1 MKLSIIIPYYNTET
15 YTDEL
20 LRILE
25 PQLTAETEVILIDDG
40 SEVPYEPYQNI
51 DLLRVYRQKNKGQSA
66 ARNKGLSLAKG
77 DYITFI
83 DSDDLVSADYIPKIL
98 EKINEGFDILEF
110 SWKSTDGV
118 MNYQTR
124 PGFRLGNPSVCT
136 RVFKR
141 EVIGKT
147 RFNLKKDA
155 CEDEDF
161 SRRIG
166 YNIGSPIQYKYAS
179 ISDTLYFYRRE
190 TPESNTKKYK
200 QGLCNTRRITY
211 YFDKVPSD
219 ILEEIKREDETNEVW
234 LLTND
239 KDIDSELYRY
249 CQISKPFRIWTHYLR
264 GDSYSN
270 AEIIKAPLKTQV
282 VLYIGYMHT
291 IGGIETFVYNFVRTM
306 SHKYDIVLNVQSIA
320 AEQYSRLSALIPI
333 QKTIEPIIC
342 DTLIML
348 RILDDKPRHIRAK
361 KTIRMCH
368 ACRTNPQWAIPNDAD
383 QVVFVSNA
391 AKESFGKEGVVIHNP
406 FITEKKKALFL
417 ISATRIPAPDKGNNE
432 LRMRKLAEMFTEKN
446 IPFLWLNFSEGALS
460 GMPNGFY
467 NMPSTPNIQ
476 PYIAKADYL
485 VQLSD
490 SEAYSYS
497 ILEALTNE
505 TAVICTPFPSAT
517 ESGVIDGVN
526 GYIVPF
532 DMSFDVTKLLNVP
545 SFIDKHSNKD
555 IINQWTNLL
564 GKTTPT
570 RSYNPEKA
578 VAIRA
583 TKEYTDIQLKRIIR
597 ANEVYSVTPE
607 RANVIINAGYAERI

>member
-1 MKLSIIIPYYNTET
+1 MKLSIIIPYYNTEL

-40 SEVPYEPYQNI
+40 SEAPYEPYQNI
-51 DLLRVYRQKNKGQSA
+51 DLIRVYRQKNKGQSA

-83 DSDDLVSADYIPKIL
+83 DSDDLVSSDYIPKIL

-110 SWKSTDGV
+110 SWKSTDGAMV
-118 MNYQTR
+118 YQTR
-124 PGFRLGNPSVCT
+124 PGIRLGNPSVCT
-136 RVFKR
+136 RVFNR
-141 EVIGKT
+141 AVIGKT
-147 RFNLKKDA
+147 RFTTKKDA

-179 ISDTLYFYRRE
+179 IPDTLYFYRRD

-211 YFDKVPSD
+211 YFDKVPAD

-249 CQISKPFRIWTHYLR
+249 CQISTPFRIWTHYLR
-264 GDSYSN
+264 GDAYSN
-270 AEIIKAPLKTQV
+270 AEIIKAPLKTQI
-282 VLYIGYMHT
+282 VLYIEYMHT
-291 IGGIETFVYNFVRTM
+291 IGGIETFVYNFVRIM

-391 AKESFGKEGVVIHNP
+391 AKESFGKDGVVIHNP

-432 LRMRKLAEMFTEKN
+432 LRMRKLAEMLTEKN
-446 IPFLWLNFSEGALS
+446 IPFLWLNFSEGAMS

-497 ILEALTNE
+497 VLEALTNE
-505 TAVICTPFPSAT
+505 TAVLCTPFPSVN
-517 ESGVIDGVN
+517 ESGVINGVN

-532 DMSFDVTKLLNVP
+532 DMSFDVTMLLDVP
-545 SFIDKHSNKD
+545 QFTDKHSNTD
-555 IINQWTNLL
+555 IIKQWTNLL
-564 GKTTPT
+564 GKTIST
-570 RSYNPEKA
+570 RSKIPDNK
-578 VAIRA
+578 VKIRA
-583 TKEYTDIQLKRIIR
+583 LKEYTDVQLNRLIL

-607 RANVIINAGYAERI
+607 RANVIINAGFAERI

>member
-83 DSDDLVSADYIPKIL
+83 DSDDLVSADYIPKIF

-118 MNYQTR
+118 MVYQTR
-124 PGFRLGNPSVCT
+124 PGVRLGNPSVCT
-136 RVFKR
+136 RVFSR
-141 EVIGKT
+141 TVIGKT
-147 RFNLKKDA
+147 RFSIKKDA

-179 ISDTLYFYRRE
+179 ISDTLYFYRRD

-211 YFDKVPSD
+211 YFDKVPAD
-219 ILEEIKREDETNEVW
+219 ILEELKREDETNEVW

-239 KDIDSELYRY
+239 KNIDPELYRY
-249 CQISKPFRIWTHYLR
+249 CQISTPFRIWTHYLR

-306 SHKYDIVLNVQSIA
+306 QHKYDIVLNVQSIA
-320 AEQYSRLSALIPI
+320 AEQYTRLSALIPI
-333 QKTIEPIIC
+333 LKTTEPIMC

-348 RILDDKPRHIRAK
+348 RILDDKPKHITAK

-368 ACRTNPQWAIPNDAD
+368 ACRTNPQWAIPEDAD
-383 QVVFVSNA
+383 INVFVSEV
-391 AKESFGKEGVVIHNP
+391 AKQSFGKDGVVIHNP

-432 LRMRKLAEMFTEKN
+432 LRMRKLAEMLTSKN
-446 IPFLWLNFSEGALS
+446 ISFLWLNFSEGALS
-460 GMPNGFY
+460 GMPKGFY
-467 NMPSTPNIQ
+467 NMPSTPDIQ

-497 ILEALTNE
+497 LLEALTNE

-532 DMSFDVTKLLNVP
+532 DMSFDVTMLLDVP
-545 SFIDKHSNKD
+545 QFTDKHSNTD
-555 IINQWTNLL
+555 IIKQWTNLL
-564 GKTTPT
+564 GKTID
-570 RSYNPEKA
+570 RK
-578 VAIRA
+578 
-583 TKEYTDIQLKRIIR
+583 
-597 ANEVYSVTPE
+597 SV
-607 RANVIINAGYAERI
+607 V